1 MARHRR
7 IIRASAPRG
16 LSTMNGI
23 LAAVRKP
30 DPGRPT
36 AVIRI
41 LLGLL
46 FLSTGLMKILVP
58 DLRAAFSGQLTAASI
73 PFHGLNM
80 WVVPVAE
87 VLVGLLLFA
96 GLYSR
101 LAAFAAAIMM
111 FIATYVHLVVHD
123 PALFPLQ
130 PEAPTIP
137 IVALVLCAYVVWRGG
152 GSWSADLRSS

>member
-1 MARHRR
+1 
-7 IIRASAPRG
+7 
-16 LSTMNGI
+16 MNGI
-23 LAAVRKP
+23 LAAVRKTT
-30 DPGRPT
+30 PGRPPG
-36 AVIRI
+36 VVRV
-41 LLGLL
+41 LLGVL

-80 WVVPVAE
+80 AFVPAAE
-87 VLVGLLLFA
+87 VLVGLLLLA

-101 LAAFAAAIMM
+101 LAAVAAVIMM
-111 FIATYVHLVVHD
+111 LVATYVHLVVHD

-152 GSWSADLRSS
+152 GSWSADLRSAAEE